1 MKVTASGSV
10 TGIAY
15 WFTLQL
21 FEDIVISTAPAAYPE
36 VSSEGHREELYFI
49 TQYNYNPSYSGCIA
63 DSIFILFFRVIKITC
78 TGSEGVFFA
87 SITTRLRILY
97 TVLWNTTFTLVLF
110 CFPVSLAPMCVHAR
124 RRYSRI

>member
-49 TQYNYNPSYSGCIA
+49 TRYNYNPSYSGCIA

-78 TGSEGVFFA
+78 TGSEGVFFCQYHYKVEN
-87 SITTRLRILY
+87 SIHSIVEHHIY
-97 TVLWNTTFTLVLF
+97 AGVVLF
-110 CFPVSLAPMCVHAR
+110 SSLTGTNVC
-124 RRYSRI
+124 SC